1 MCKLPKVITKRG
13 IIVPTK
19 NEKKTFFRE
28 LSFERSQ
35 IDEANRS
42 VELSFSSETPYKRWF
57 GNEIL
62 SHEPGSMDLTR
73 LEEIG
78 VLLFNHKS
86 DMPIGRVESVWL
98 DENDK
103 KGKAKVKFD
112 EDVESEKIYQ
122 KVLSGTLKGV
132 SVGYRVG
139 VWEEV
144 EQGSVSTNGRFTG
157 PCSIAAR
164 WEPYEISIVSVPAD
178 SSVGVGRSL
187 EEPEGIN
194 GVGKN
199 IEDEKGAKEMPEAEK
214 EEMKLKALG
223 EERNRVREVLSLCR
237 QFDIDP
243 DEFINSEKSISDIR
257 KEILEKLAK
266 DQKPTVITITAD
278 EEDKFRKAAI
288 DGLAMR
294 AGVKIEKPA
303 DGAREFQGK
312 RILRLAEECIERATG
327 RRVNNMDDE
336 QLIRE
341 ALTGTGAFPGIL
353 SNVANKSMAQAYQTA
368 PTTYQYWTGKGSN
381 SDFKNAT
388 RYRISEA
395 EELEKITEQG
405 EFKDS
410 KLTESNIT
418 TSIATYG
425 KSFSITRK
433 ALINDDLGALNQV
446 PAIHGAA
453 ARRMINKMV
462 YQLLIKNP
470 SIEKAALFSEVHG
483 NLGTGILNIANLGLA
498 KAAMAKQTNIGGK
511 EALNI
516 QPAFLL
522 VPVDLETQAAQLIS
536 SAVDPTKANATPNPF
551 ANKLSVVADPML
563 SNPNEWYLSSAT
575 GICPTIEVTS
585 LNGKEE
591 PTMESAIQ
599 FDTLG
604 IKWRVY
610 LDVGVNLIDF
620 RGLYKSGG
628 TN

>member
-1 MCKLPKVITKRG
+1 M
-13 IIVPTK
+13 PTK

-187 EEPEGIN
+187 EEPEVVEGLE
-194 GVGKN
+194 KN

-237 QFDIDP
+237 QFDINP

-303 DGAREFQGK
+303 DGAIEFQGK
-312 RILRLAEECIERATG
+312 RMLRLAEECIERATG

-410 KLTESNIT
+410 KLTESSIT

-470 SIEKAALFSEVHG
+470 TIEKAALFSEAHG
-483 NLGTGILNIANLGLA
+483 NLGNGILNIANLGLA

-628 TN
+628 AN

>member
-1 MCKLPKVITKRG
+1 M
-13 IIVPTK
+13 PTK

-410 KLTESNIT
+410 KLTESSIT

-470 SIEKAALFSEVHG
+470 TIEKAALFSEAHG
-483 NLGTGILNIANLGLA
+483 NLGNGILNIANLGLA

>member
-1 MCKLPKVITKRG
+1 M
-13 IIVPTK
+13 PTK

-187 EEPEGIN
+187 EEPEVVEGLE
-194 GVGKN
+194 KN
-199 IEDEKGAKEMPEAEK
+199 IEDEKGAKIMPATEK
-214 EEMKLKALG
+214 EELKLKALG

-294 AGVKIEKPA
+294 AGVRIDTPA

-410 KLTESNIT
+410 KLTESSIT

-470 SIEKAALFSEVHG
+470 SIEKAALFSEAHG
-483 NLGTGILNIANLGLA
+483 NLGNGILNIANLGLA

-628 TN
+628 AN